1 MEEIP
6 DDIYTRHRNKFIIK
20 MRDYVYTEEENLK
33 KKIKYTSST
42 GESTDSETNLSLG
55 HIDKIENKKIYFEDA
70 NEIKNDEI
78 KVEDK
83 NKKVDIFNQTEVKIN
98 NDDDY

>member
-1 MEEIP
+1 M
-6 DDIYTRHRNKFIIK
+6 
-20 MRDYVYTEEENLK
+20 K

-55 HIDKIENKKIYFEDA
+55 HIDKIENKKIYFEDEIKI
-70 NEIKNDEI
+70 NEIKL
-78 KVEDK
+78 EDK

>member
-1 MEEIP
+1 M
-6 DDIYTRHRNKFIIK
+6 
-20 MRDYVYTEEENLK
+20 K
-33 KKIKYTSST
+33 KKIKYTSSA

-55 HIDKIENKKIYFEDA
+55 HIDKIENKKIYFEDEIKI
-70 NEIKNDEI
+70 NEIKL
-78 KVEDK
+78 EDK